1 MAPRSITGP
10 QLSRRAILRSFG
22 SVAMAWPLAAGA
34 AETKRPVRMGFVP
47 LGSPENAY
55 DQSLVAAFRHGL
67 ERVGLK
73 EPGDIVLDTVWV
85 TSGADKAVAEVLSR
99 GATLLV
105 TCGTSASVAAQRQS
119 SSIPIVFISVGNP
132 VGIGIADSISQP
144 GRNATGFSDI
154 LSMLGGK
161 LVEFAHEINKPQMAV
176 DYLWHTDWPDGEARF
191 RATSEAAQTA
201 GVEFRSQGIRN
212 AAEIADALAKL
223 KDGGAVTVIVQPS
236 PFSYR
241 ERGRLIEAAAGHG
254 LGTIFA
260 FPVAAREGALMAYGP
275 DYLHMYDR
283 AAFYVDRILKG
294 AKPADL
300 PIEEAAKLQLVVN
313 LKSAKAIGRDMPMR
327 LLIGADELIE

>member
-1 MAPRSITGP
+1 MIGP
-10 QLSRRAILRSFG
+10 QPSRRAILGLLGGIATAR
-22 SVAMAWPLAAGA
+22 PLTARAAQSNG
-34 AETKRPVRMGFVP
+34 PVRIGFVP
-47 LGSPENAY
+47 LGSPNNAY
-55 DQSLVAAFRHGL
+55 DQSLVAGFQHGL

-73 EPGDIVLDTVWV
+73 EARDIVLDTVWV

-132 VGIGIADSISQP
+132 VGIGIADSVSRP

-161 LVEFAHEINKPQMAV
+161 LVEFAHEVNKPQMAV
-176 DYLWHTDWPDGEARF
+176 DYLWHTDWLDGEARF

-201 GVEFRSQGIRN
+201 GVEFRSQGIRG
-212 AAEIADALAKL
+212 AAEIADAIAKL
-223 KDGGAVTVIVQPS
+223 KDGGAATIIVQPS

-241 ERGRLIEAAAGHG
+241 ERGRLIEAAAGRG
-254 LGTIFA
+254 VGTIFA

-327 LLIGADELIE
+327 LLIGADELVE